1 LLLAVVLEV
10 TGAMDII
17 LVRPKT
23 TPVLVAVDLVV
34 ALVATLGQVVS
45 AVKVTARTALRVA
58 TVLVAMAAAVAA
70 GAVALTGDRAAKV
83 AVSVF

>member
-58 TVLVAMAAAVAA
+58 PVLVAMAAAVAA